1 MQLVAFNTLQ
11 FSRTPYSYYD
21 IPRVKPISIFE
32 KSFKLI
38 FYTKNDQP
46 TSNKGLF
53 IVNVDKVNV
62 DTESLII

>member
-1 MQLVAFNTLQ
+1 M
-11 FSRTPYSYYD
+11 
-21 IPRVKPISIFE
+21 IFPE
-32 KSFKLI
+32 SNQYQYLKSLLKLI

-46 TSNKGLF
+46 TANKGLF